1 MSDRGIF
8 IATFLVVVLIV
19 AAAFTLP
26 QFFFFE
32 LFRSAI
38 YVAIGVM
45 VFMGEDRYSYMLGM
59 IAPLLWFLTDILVG
73 GFFRDFVVLGN
84 YALLKPSES
93 ALDTPLHGVA
103 RLAAIL
109 LVILSYRAW
118 RKQVPEKLF
127 GKTFGICLGISIV
140 YAAILGWWLAA
151 LAREVGATG

>member
-1 MSDRGIF
+1 M
-8 IATFLVVVLIV
+8 IV

-26 QFFFFE
+26 QFFFLE
-32 LFRSAI
+32 LARSTI

-59 IAPLLWFLTDILVG
+59 IAPPLWFLADFLVG
-73 GFFRDFVVLGN
+73 GFFRDFVVLAN

-127 GKTFGICLGISIV
+127 GRTFRICLGISVV
-140 YAAILGWWLAA
+140 YAAILALWLAA
-151 LAREVGATG
+151 VAREVGATG